1 MRNGNNMKTWFQN
14 GLRTMMRRLV
24 KHVISATRK
33 SAVAMFLIMLGQPVW
48 ASTPYTCFTEEV
60 SGISNGEFVNP
71 EVKPFKINVSDDGV
85 DFLANSFFQNL
96 PMGTKDTSSHEQFR
110 ASFEPSAFI
119 HFDYPYLNYGSVYSR
134 NSVSLF
140 AICRQ
145 F

>member
-1 MRNGNNMKTWFQN
+1 MKTWFRN
-14 GLRTMMRRLV
+14 GPSDLKRNSISQFTGVMRPSSFLL
-24 KHVISATRK
+24 
-33 SAVAMFLIMLGQPVW
+33 FLIMLSQPAW

-60 SGISNGEFVNP
+60 FGISNGEFVNP

-85 DFLANSFFQNL
+85 NFVADSFFHNL
-96 PMGTKDTSSHEQFR
+96 SIGTKDSSNHEQFR

-119 HFDYPYLNYGSVYSR
+119 HFDYPYLYYGSAYPR
-134 NSVSLF
+134 NTVSLF

>member
-1 MRNGNNMKTWFQN
+1 MKTWFQN
-14 GLRTMMRRLV
+14 GLRTMTRRLI
-24 KHVISATRK
+24 KYFISATRK
-33 SAVAMFLIMLGQPVW
+33 SAFTMFLIMLVQPAW

-85 DFLANSFFQNL
+85 NFVADSFFHNL
-96 PMGTKDTSSHEQFR
+96 SIGTKDSSDHEQFR

-119 HFDYPYLNYGSVYSR
+119 HFDYPYLYYGSAYPR
-134 NSVSLF
+134 NTVSLF

>member
-1 MRNGNNMKTWFQN
+1 MKTWFRN
-14 GLRTMMRRLV
+14 GLNALNGHSTNQLTDVMRPL
-24 KHVISATRK
+24 AFLL
-33 SAVAMFLIMLGQPVW
+33 FLIMLGQPAW
-48 ASTPYTCFTEEV
+48 ASTPYTCFAEQV

-85 DFLANSFFQNL
+85 NFVADSFFHNL
-96 PMGTKDTSSHEQFR
+96 SIGTKDSSDHEQFR

-119 HFDYPYLNYGSVYSR
+119 HFDYPYLYYGSAYPR
-134 NSVSLF
+134 NTVSLF

>member
-1 MRNGNNMKTWFQN
+1 MRNGKNMKTWFRN
-14 GLRTMMRRLV
+14 GPSDLKRNSISQFTGVMRPSSFLL
-24 KHVISATRK
+24 
-33 SAVAMFLIMLGQPVW
+33 FLIMLSQPAW

-60 SGISNGEFVNP
+60 FGISNGEFVNP

-85 DFLANSFFQNL
+85 NFVADSFFHNL
-96 PMGTKDTSSHEQFR
+96 SIGTKDSSDHEQFR

-119 HFDYPYLNYGSVYSR
+119 HFDYPYLYYGSAYPR
-134 NSVSLF
+134 NTVSLF

>member
-1 MRNGNNMKTWFQN
+1 MKTWFRN
-14 GLRTMMRRLV
+14 GLSDLKRNSIIQFTGVMRPSSFLL
-24 KHVISATRK
+24 
-33 SAVAMFLIMLGQPVW
+33 FLIMLSQPAW

-60 SGISNGEFVNP
+60 FGISNGEFVNP

-85 DFLANSFFQNL
+85 NFVADSFFRNL
-96 PMGTKDTSSHEQFR
+96 SIGTKDSSDHEQFR

-119 HFDYPYLNYGSVYSR
+119 HFDYPYLYYGSAYPR
-134 NSVSLF
+134 NTVSLF

>member
-1 MRNGNNMKTWFQN
+1 MRNGNNMKTWFRN
-14 GLRTMMRRLV
+14 GLSTMTRRLV
-24 KHVISATRK
+24 KNVMSATRK
-33 SAVAMFLIMLGQPVW
+33 SALAILMIMLVQPVW

-60 SGISNGEFVNP
+60 FGISNGEFVNP

-85 DFLANSFFQNL
+85 NFVADSFFHNL
-96 PMGTKDTSSHEQFR
+96 SIGTKDSSDHEQFR

>member
-1 MRNGNNMKTWFQN
+1 MKTWFRN
-14 GLRTMMRRLV
+14 GLNDLKRNSISQFTSVMRPSAFLLFSVMLV
-24 KHVISATRK
+24 
-33 SAVAMFLIMLGQPVW
+33 QQVW
-48 ASTPYTCFTEEV
+48 ASTPYTCFAEEV

-85 DFLANSFFQNL
+85 NFVADSFFHNL
-96 PMGTKDTSSHEQFR
+96 SIGTKDSSDHEQFR

-119 HFDYPYLNYGSVYSR
+119 HFDYPYLYYGSAYPR
-134 NSVSLF
+134 NTVSLF